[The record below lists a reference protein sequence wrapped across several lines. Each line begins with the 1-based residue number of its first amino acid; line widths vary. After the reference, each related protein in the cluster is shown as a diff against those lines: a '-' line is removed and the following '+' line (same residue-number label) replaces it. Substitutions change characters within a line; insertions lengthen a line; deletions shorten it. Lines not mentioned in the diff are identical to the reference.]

1 MQDIQTLSLFS
12 HSHDIACMLQ
22 TTLSY
27 SLSENS
33 RTYQRQLLQRFL
45 VYIQFFAVPTK
56 QECGLIFFTSGI
68 LRRRS
73 VVEPRPSTWE
83 INRFYNYNNCTIIV
97 TDMEDFTSFV
107 TFRALKSVQ
116 YANGEETV
124 TRLSQAVTA
133 NAIPLVSIVQTLE
146 FCTGQMVRL

>member
-56 QECGLIFFTSGI
+56 QECGLIFSQ
-68 LRRRS
+68 
-73 VVEPRPSTWE
+73 VEFLEDVAWLSRGRQLGKLIGSIT
-83 INRFYNYNNCTIIV
+83 TIIV
-97 TDMEDFTSFV
+97 
-107 TFRALKSVQ
+107 Q
-116 YANGEETV
+116 
-124 TRLSQAVTA
+124 
-133 NAIPLVSIVQTLE
+133 
-146 FCTGQMVRL
+146 